1 MDTRLKDT
9 RLVDTRLVDTRL
21 KEKRLK
27 DTRLEDTSLEDTSQ
41 AGMTDWHMSEAEL
54 EKDLENRMSGYR
66 KLDRYPLRVGRRF
79 DLGKLSS
86 TVP

>member
-1 MDTRLKDT
+1 MRLKDMRLKDT
-9 RLVDTRLVDTRL
+9 RL
-21 KEKRLK
+21 K
-27 DTRLEDTSLEDTSQ
+27 DMCHLEDTCQ

-66 KLDRYPLRVGRRF
+66 KFDRYPLRVGRRF